1 MASVIIESKLM
12 LSKGVIMI
20 ELKNINKYY
29 GDFHVTKD
37 LNLHIKKGE
46 IYGLI
51 GKNGAGKT
59 TILKIILGLSD
70 FSDGELR
77 IKGSKNQSQLLMNR
91 KKIGFFIGKNFFDYL
106 DAKENLQYY
115 CKLKGIKDKE
125 EVDRV
130 LKIVGLSNTKAKFK
144 SFSMGMKQRLG
155 IANALLG
162 NPEILILDEPT
173 NGLDPQGIADIRNLI
188 KQMNQKHGMTIIVS
202 SHILG
207 ELEHTANRF
216 GIVHEGKV
224 LREITLDDLKS
235 ETDTIQISVDD
246 IDKTRDIL
254 KANHI
259 QILGEKSSTKT
270 LEDYYFE
277 LVGGGK

>member
-1 MASVIIESKLM
+1 MIKL
-12 LSKGVIMI
+12 SHIHKSYG
-20 ELKNINKYY
+20 ELKVLQ
-29 GDFHVTKD
+29 DV
-37 LNLHIKKGE
+37 NLTVNKGE

-59 TILKIILGLSD
+59 TIFKIILGLTS
-70 FSDGELR
+70 FESGTLSVA
-77 IKGSKNQSQLLMNR
+77 GSKSKNDLQSNR
-91 KKIGFFIGKNFFDYL
+91 KKVGFFIGKNFFDYMT
-106 DAKENLQYY
+106 AEENLQYY
-115 CKLKGIKDKE
+115 RQLKGLKDKSE
-125 EVDRV
+125 ADRV
-130 LKIVGLSNTKAKFK
+130 LQLVGLQGVSSKYR

-188 KQMNQKHGMTIIVS
+188 VKLNEERNMTIIIS

-216 GIVHEGKV
+216 GIVHQGCV
-224 LREITLDDLKS
+224 LKEITHNDLQMTK
-235 ETDTIQISVDD
+235 DTVAVSVDD
-246 IDKTRDIL
+246 LEKARTVL
-254 KANHI
+254 KENNIKII
-259 QILGEKSSTKT
+259 QETSSCKS

-277 LVGGGK
+277 LVGGADCE